1 MNEISRLRLADWRA
15 NHGETVAT
23 DAGRGSSARV
33 GGEFGADGGSPSPV
47 CGAAGGASASIP
59 GMSVSPNLPP
69 AAVCVPAALFGKA
82 RRLSVE
88 TRAKIQA
95 AARARY
101 AWDASK
107 IARVKTML
115 MAGVSTR
122 DICRREGIDRS
133 TLSRFCD
140 NNNLTRHRRQ
150 NYCEASSQVLRDHY
164 ATNPDRAE
172 LLRIY
177 RAARGFDASESAL
190 QTHAFALGLKR
201 PRSFLPQKP
210 APRSR
215 ADVAAE
221 TAALNAA
228 ERAALAPRVQALLD
242 AGVTCAEA
250 ARQLGI
256 STKRTQRMMKD
267 GLIVRPVKEAAPPPK
282 PKRKVLPASWVREA
296 PPPPK
301 PRPTYQ
307 TVQEWLDAGG
317 QITRLPAA
325 AVHVTTADLGNGREM
340 IRQHAEVM
348 AQDDGNWRTRAK
360 RKMGRFHFGAGV

>member
-1 MNEISRLRLADWRA
+1 MIQITVQRGSDGSHHV
-15 NHGETVAT
+15 HGAT
-23 DAGRGSSARV
+23 DAGRGASARV

-69 AAVCVPAALFGKA
+69 AAVSAPAAFFGKA

-107 IARVKTML
+107 VARVKTML

-172 LLRIY
+172 LLRLY
-177 RAARGFDASESAL
+177 RAARGFEASQSAL

-282 PKRKVLPASWVREA
+282 PKRKVLPASWVRVA
-296 PPPPK
+296 PPPAK

-307 TVQEWLDAGG
+307 TVEEWLAAGG

-325 AVHVTTADLGNGREM
+325 AAHVTTADLGNGREM

-348 AQDDGNWRTRAK
+348 AQDDGNWITRAK